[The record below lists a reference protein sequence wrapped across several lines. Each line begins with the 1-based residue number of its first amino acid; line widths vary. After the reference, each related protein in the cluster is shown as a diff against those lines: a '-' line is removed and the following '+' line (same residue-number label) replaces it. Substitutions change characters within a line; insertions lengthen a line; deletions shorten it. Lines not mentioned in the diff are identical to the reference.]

1 MKNQLNIKIVILLMN
16 LLFCFATSAQDKKS
30 SAAEVAEKKY
40 SEKEYR
46 DTLNKELDRAM
57 KRASVEKLTEL
68 SKELLNKEEQL
79 QLRELELQKA
89 QQELELSRKNFE
101 SKVQEFQSKQ
111 NKFIGCLD
119 KQDEQRE
126 KRINHMVDVV
136 ANMKPEV
143 AAQVLSV
150 QETDLS
156 VEVLGKLDAGRVSK
170 IFNLMDKE
178 ISARLQKQ
186 YLNMKK

>member
-1 MKNQLNIKIVILLMN
+1 MNIIKILYFGAVFFLIN
-16 LLFCFATSAQDKKS
+16 STTYASDKAPT
-30 SAAEVAEKKY
+30 AAKVEEKKY
-40 SEKEYR
+40 SQQQYKAA
-46 DTLNKELDRAM
+46 LSKELERAM

-68 SKELLNKEEQL
+68 SKELLQKEEQL
-79 QLRELELQKA
+79 QLRELDLQKA
-89 QQELELSRKNFE
+89 QQELDISRKNFE
-101 SKVQEFQSKQ
+101 TKVQEFQGKQ

-156 VEVLGKLDAGRVSK
+156 VEVLGKLDASRVSK